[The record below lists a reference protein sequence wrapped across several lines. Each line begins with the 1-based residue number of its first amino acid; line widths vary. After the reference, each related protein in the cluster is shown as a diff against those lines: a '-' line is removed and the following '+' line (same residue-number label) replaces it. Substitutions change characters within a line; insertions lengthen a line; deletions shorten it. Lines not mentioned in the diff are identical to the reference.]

1 LSLTQRPRPA
11 LATAVDWLLPALG
24 WVAGVLGMVALW
36 TAVSLA
42 LRSPSG
48 WLALVAAL
56 DMALLL
62 RLSGMPPG
70 RPRAGAAVAG
80 TVVAIVLGYWFHAA
94 ISMGV
99 MLGLQPV
106 ESALRLGPVLAGEL
120 IRHATS
126 AWDIAWAVLALPLA
140 WKLTR

>member
-1 LSLTQRPRPA
+1 M
-11 LATAVDWLLPALG
+11 DGLLPALA

-56 DMALLL
+56 DLALLL
-62 RLSGMPPG
+62 RLAAMPAG
-70 RPRAGAAVAG
+70 RPRAWAAVAG
-80 TVVAIVLGYWFHAA
+80 TALAIALGYWFHAA
-94 ISMGV
+94 ITMGV
-99 MLGLQPV
+99 MLGLPPV

-120 IRHATS
+120 VRHTTS

-140 WKLTR
+140 WRLGR

>member
-1 LSLTQRPRPA
+1 MSPTQRSRST
-11 LATAVDWLLPALG
+11 LAIVVDGLLPALA

-56 DMALLL
+56 DMVLLL
-62 RLSGMPPG
+62 RLAAMPAGPA
-70 RPRAGAAVAG
+70 RAWAAVAG
-80 TVVAIVLGYWFHAA
+80 TALAIALGYWFHAA
-94 ISMGV
+94 ITMGV

-120 IRHATS
+120 LRHTTS

-140 WKLTR
+140 WKLAR